1 MKKEKKSA
9 SRRPDPGKAML
20 SAIMAFFFL
29 GFSGVNAYCT
39 RGHRDVT
46 PLCTKYITLQ
56 EGVKNSC
63 KQCGSNAKC
72 RAGVNLYATDALS
85 NDLDLVDY
93 MKKERLSAIN
103 CL

>member
-1 MKKEKKSA
+1 MKFLKMTLAAVSV
-9 SRRPDPGKAML
+9 
-20 SAIMAFFFL
+20 FFCL
-29 GFSGVNAYCT
+29 GFSGAGAYCT
-39 RGHRDVT
+39 KGHSDVS
-46 PLCTKYITLQ
+46 PLCTKYINLQ